1 MYVYDGDR
9 NGVLHHIATEY
20 GSKQWVNPVL
30 SKAVEIKASSPP
42 SRYTDPKVRVAHE
55 ATAAADVVCVV
66 CSTSAAPVRA
76 LQHQQ
81 LAALCSRGWALQGL
95 SGELRTSGV
104 DEIGADLSM
113 QDMAALERILLLM
126 VCCVQ
131 AIVSGQFL
139 NTSYAGPRYI
149 RGCPAPAGDVAAAA
163 RTCSGSSST
172 MPSTWWQLDLG
183 PQHRLLCNYYTIRHD
198 GSHDGFVRSWVL
210 QVGTAAVCGG
220 MLIKQMSTL
229 LFAVSR
235 LSAVVV
241 SSSMTVKEY
250 GQLPGMTG
258 SSVGVISRC
267 ASYARA
273 L

>member
-1 MYVYDGDR
+1 M
-9 NGVLHHIATEY
+9 
-20 GSKQWVNPVL
+20 
-30 SKAVEIKASSPP
+30 
-42 SRYTDPKVRVAHE
+42 
-55 ATAAADVVCVV
+55 CVWW

-81 LAALCSRGWALQGL
+81 LAALCSRGWVLQGL
-95 SGELRTSGV
+95 SGELCTSGV

-113 QDMAALERILLLM
+113 QDMAALERILLLTN
-126 VCCVQ
+126 VCSVQ

-149 RGCPAPAGDVAAAA
+149 RGCPDGCPPVAAAA

-220 MLIKQMSTL
+220 MLINQMSTL
-229 LFAVSR
+229 LFAGSR
-235 LSAVVV
+235 LSVM
-241 SSSMTVKEY
+241 STSMAVKEY
-250 GQLPGMTG
+250 RQLQG
-258 SSVGVISRC
+258 
-267 ASYARA
+267 
-273 L
+273 